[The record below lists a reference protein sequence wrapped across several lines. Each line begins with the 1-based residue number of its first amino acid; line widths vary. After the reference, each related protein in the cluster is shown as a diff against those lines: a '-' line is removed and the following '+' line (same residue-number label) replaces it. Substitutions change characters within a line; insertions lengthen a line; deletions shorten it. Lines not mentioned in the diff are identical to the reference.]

1 MRLRNLKPVQKQL
14 SCSMTKPKGLDK
26 DILKVFDKLEKLN
39 PEAKFLSESAL
50 STVSDYVDTGC
61 MVLNAIISG
70 SLYGGVPM
78 GRITGFSGPSA
89 AGKTYIIN
97 KILANGQKKG
107 MIPVIFDTEAA
118 VDASSTLGVGLNN
131 DEVKYVPVQ
140 TVEDCRNQIS
150 AFLDGVIEAKMRDKF
165 IISIDS
171 LGNLASQ
178 KEIDDAEKG
187 KTAMDMGTRAKG
199 LKSMMRLLTFKAA
212 QAGVTILFS
221 NHTYDDPSAM
231 FPTLVKAQSG
241 GKGPVYLAS
250 VLVQL
255 AKRDEKHDASRGDSD
270 ELLPEANKVSGT
282 TLRALT
288 VKNRFVPPFLECEAY
303 LNFKKG
309 LDKYSGLRE
318 MAVNHGVIIQTG
330 STFTMPEVKEG
341 VPGKKLG
348 YYKNWKDNT
357 ELWDDYI
364 LPNLEK
370 ELKKQYSYSVD

>member
-1 MRLRNLKPVQKQL
+1 
-14 SCSMTKPKGLDK
+14 MTKIDK
-26 DILKVFDKLEKLN
+26 DVLKVFDKLEKLN

-50 STVSDYVDTGC
+50 STVNEWVDTGC

-70 SLYGGVPM
+70 SLYGGVPV

-97 KILANGQKKG
+97 KILANAQKKG

-118 VDASSTLGVGLNN
+118 IDASSTTGVGL
-131 DEVKYVPVQ
+131 DSDKVKYVPVQ

-150 AFLDGVIEAKMRDKF
+150 TFLDSVMEAKMRGKF

-178 KEIDDAEKG
+178 KELDDTEKG

-255 AKRDEKHDASRGDSD
+255 AKRDEKHDKTNDDD
-270 ELLPEANKVSGT
+270 EILPEANKVSGT

-309 LDKYSGLRE
+309 LDKYSGLKE
-318 MAVNHGVIIQTG
+318 MAVNHGVIEQTG
-330 STFTMPEVKEG
+330 STFLLPSGKED
-341 VPGKKLG
+341 VPGQKLG
-348 YYKNWKDNT
+348 YYKNWKSDV
-357 ELWDDYI
+357 ELWEKTI
-364 LPNLEK
+364 LPRLEDK
-370 ELKKQYSYSVD
+370 LKKQYSYSVD

>member
-1 MRLRNLKPVQKQL
+1 MSKI
-14 SCSMTKPKGLDK
+14 DK
-26 DILKVFDKLEKLN
+26 DVLKVFDKLEKLN

-50 STVSDYVDTGC
+50 STVNEWVDTGC

-70 SLYGGVPM
+70 SLYGGVPV

-97 KILANGQKKG
+97 KILANAQSKG

-118 VDASSTLGVGLNN
+118 IDASSTTGVGL
-131 DEVKYVPVQ
+131 DSDQVKYVPVQ

-150 AFLDGVIEAKMRDKF
+150 TFLDSVMEAKMRGKF

-178 KEIDDAEKG
+178 KELDDTEKG

-255 AKRDEKHDASRGDSD
+255 AKRDEKHDKANEDD
-270 ELLPEANKVSGT
+270 EILPEANRVSGT

-303 LNFKKG
+303 LNFKRG
-309 LDKYSGLRE
+309 LDKYSGLKE
-318 MAVNHGVIIQTG
+318 MAVNHGVIEQTG
-330 STFTMPEVKEG
+330 STFLLPSEKDG

-348 YYKNWKDNT
+348 YYKNWKGD
-357 ELWDDYI
+357 EKLWEEHI
-364 LPNLEK
+364 LPGLEAKLK
-370 ELKKQYSYSVD
+370 EQYSYSTD

>member
-1 MRLRNLKPVQKQL
+1 
-14 SCSMTKPKGLDK
+14 MTKIDK
-26 DILKVFDKLEKLN
+26 ETLKVFDKLEKLN

-50 STVSDYVDTGC
+50 STVNEWVDTGC

-70 SLYGGVPM
+70 SLYGGVPV

-97 KILANGQKKG
+97 KILANAQKKG

-118 VDASSTLGVGLNN
+118 IDASSTTGVGL
-131 DEVKYVPVQ
+131 DPDQVKYVPVQ

-150 AFLDGVIEAKMRDKF
+150 TFLDSVIEMKMRNKF
-165 IISIDS
+165 ILSIDS

-178 KEIDDAEKG
+178 KELDDTEKG

-212 QAGVTILFS
+212 QAGVTIMFS

-255 AKRDEKHDASRGDSD
+255 AKRDEKHDKTNDDD
-270 ELLPEANKVSGT
+270 EILPEANKVSGT

-303 LNFKKG
+303 LNFKRG
-309 LDKYSGLRE
+309 LDKYSGLKE
-318 MAVNHGVIIQTG
+318 MAVNHGVIEQTG
-330 STFTMPEVKEG
+330 STFVLPSGKDG
-341 VPGKKLG
+341 VPGQKLG
-348 YYKNWKDNT
+348 YYKNWKSDT
-357 ELWDDYI
+357 DLWEKTI
-364 LPNLEK
+364 LPKLEEK
-370 ELKKQYSYSVD
+370 LKKQYSYSVD

>member
-1 MRLRNLKPVQKQL
+1 
-14 SCSMTKPKGLDK
+14 MTDLDK
-26 DILKVFDKLEKLN
+26 DVLKVFDKLEKLN

-50 STVSDYVDTGC
+50 STVNEWVDTGC

-70 SLYGGVPM
+70 SLYGGVPV

-97 KILANGQKKG
+97 KILANAQKKG

-118 VDASSTLGVGLNN
+118 IDASSTTGVGL
-131 DEVKYVPVQ
+131 DSDKVKYVPVQ

-150 AFLDGVIEAKMRDKF
+150 TFLDSVMEAKMRNKF
-165 IISIDS
+165 ILSIDS

-178 KEIDDAEKG
+178 KELDDTEKG

-255 AKRDEKHDASRGDSD
+255 AKRDEKHDKTNDDD
-270 ELLPEANKVSGT
+270 EILPEANKVSGT

-303 LNFKKG
+303 LNFKRG
-309 LDKYSGLRE
+309 LDKYSGLKE
-318 MAVNHGVIIQTG
+318 MAVNHGVIEQTG
-330 STFTMPEVKEG
+330 STFVLPSGEDD
-341 VPGKKLG
+341 VPGQKLG
-348 YYKNWKDNT
+348 YYKNWKGNT
-357 ELWDDYI
+357 ELWEETI
-364 LPNLEK
+364 LPRLEEK
-370 ELKKQYSYSVD
+370 LKKQYSYSID

>member
-1 MRLRNLKPVQKQL
+1 
-14 SCSMTKPKGLDK
+14 MTKIDK
-26 DILKVFDKLEKLN
+26 DVLKVFDKLEKLN

-118 VDASSTLGVGLNN
+118 IDASSTIGVGLDN
-131 DEVKYVPVQ
+131 DQVKYVPVQ

-255 AKRDEKHDASRGDSD
+255 AKRDEKHDKTNDDD
-270 ELLPEANKVSGT
+270 EILPEANKVSGT

-303 LNFKKG
+303 LNFKRG
-309 LDKYSGLRE
+309 LDKYSGLKE
-318 MAVNHGVIIQTG
+318 MAVNHGVIEQTG
-330 STFTMPEVKEG
+330 STFVLPSGKDG
-341 VPGKKLG
+341 VPGQKLG
-348 YYKNWKDNT
+348 YYKNWKSDID
-357 ELWDDYI
+357 LWEKTI
-364 LPNLEK
+364 LPRLE
-370 ELKKQYSYSVD
+370 EQLKKQYSYSVD

>member
-1 MRLRNLKPVQKQL
+1 
-14 SCSMTKPKGLDK
+14 MTKIDK
-26 DILKVFDKLEKLN
+26 ETLKVFDKLEKLN

-50 STVSDYVDTGC
+50 STVNDWVDTGC
-61 MVLNAIISG
+61 MVLNSIISG
-70 SLYGGVPM
+70 SLYGGVPV
-78 GRITGFSGPSA
+78 GRITGFAGPSA

-118 VDASSTLGVGLNN
+118 IDASSTTGVGLNP
-131 DEVKYVPVQ
+131 DSVKYVPVQ
-140 TVEDCRNQIS
+140 TVEECRNQIS
-150 AFLDGVIEAKMRDKF
+150 AFLDSVIEAKMQGKF
-165 IISIDS
+165 IMSIDS

-178 KEIDDAEKG
+178 KELEDAEKG

-221 NHTYDDPSAM
+221 NHTYDDPAAM
-231 FPTLVKAQSG
+231 FPTLVKNQSG

-255 AKRDEKHDASRGDSD
+255 AKRDEKHDKNNDDD
-270 ELLPEANKVSGT
+270 EILPEANKVSGT

-288 VKNRFVPPFLECEAY
+288 TKNRFVPPFLEGEIY

-309 LDKYSGLRE
+309 LDKYSGLKE
-318 MAVNHGVIIQTG
+318 MAVNHGVIEQTG
-330 STFTMPEVKEG
+330 STFLLPSGKDG
-341 VPGKKLG
+341 IPGQKLG
-348 YYKNWKDNT
+348 YYKNWKSD
-357 ELWDDYI
+357 EKLWEEII
-364 LPNLEK
+364 LPKLEAVLQ
-370 ELKKQYSYSVD
+370 EQYSYSAD

>member
-1 MRLRNLKPVQKQL
+1 
-14 SCSMTKPKGLDK
+14 MTKIDK
-26 DILKVFDKLEKLN
+26 DVLKVFDKLEKLN

-50 STVSDYVDTGC
+50 STVNEWVDTGC

-70 SLYGGVPM
+70 SLYGGVPV

-107 MIPVIFDTEAA
+107 MVPVIFDTEAA
-118 VDASSTLGVGLNN
+118 IDASSTTGVGL
-131 DEVKYVPVQ
+131 DPDQVKYVPVQ

-150 AFLDGVIEAKMRDKF
+150 TFLDSVIESKMRGKF
-165 IISIDS
+165 ILSIDS

-178 KEIDDAEKG
+178 KELDDTEKG

-255 AKRDEKHDASRGDSD
+255 AKRDEKHDKTNDDD
-270 ELLPEANKVSGT
+270 EILPEANKVSGT

-309 LDKYSGLRE
+309 LDKYSGLKE
-318 MAVNHGVIIQTG
+318 MAVNHGVIEQTG
-330 STFTMPEVKEG
+330 STFLLPSGKED
-341 VPGKKLG
+341 VPGQKLG
-348 YYKNWKDNT
+348 YYKNWKSDT
-357 ELWDDYI
+357 ELWEKTI
-364 LPNLEK
+364 LPRLEDK
-370 ELKKQYSYSVD
+370 LKKQYSYSVD

>member
-1 MRLRNLKPVQKQL
+1 
-14 SCSMTKPKGLDK
+14 MTKIDK
-26 DILKVFDKLEKLN
+26 DVLKVFDKLEKLN

-50 STVSDYVDTGC
+50 STVNEWVDTGC

-70 SLYGGVPM
+70 SLYGGVPV

-97 KILANGQKKG
+97 KILANAQKKG

-118 VDASSTLGVGLNN
+118 IDASSTTGVGL
-131 DEVKYVPVQ
+131 DSDQVKYVPVQ

-150 AFLDGVIEAKMRDKF
+150 TFLDSVIEAKMRGKF

-178 KEIDDAEKG
+178 KELDDTEKG

-255 AKRDEKHDASRGDSD
+255 AKRDEKHDKSNDDD
-270 ELLPEANKVSGT
+270 EILPEANKVSGT

-303 LNFKKG
+303 LNFKRG
-309 LDKYSGLRE
+309 LDKYSGLKE
-318 MAVNHGVIIQTG
+318 MAVNHGVIEQTG
-330 STFTMPEVKEG
+330 STFVLPSGKED
-341 VPGKKLG
+341 VPGQKLG
-348 YYKNWKDNT
+348 YYKNWKNDT
-357 ELWDDYI
+357 DLWEKTI
-364 LPNLEK
+364 LPKLEEK
-370 ELKKQYSYSVD
+370 LKKQYSYSVD